1 LQNVS
6 ENDRKDILKNLLKNM
21 DRDAL
26 EEMIRNMDLPP
37 DVKAKMLNELRNL
50 PGKS

>member
-37 DVKAKMLNELRNL
+37 DIKAKMLSELRNL
-50 PGKS
+50 PGKL